1 MGVALLAGGYR
12 PSGMVRSSSGGVQR
26 GVLVRVMARIS
37 MPVEAG
43 NQAINDGTLGAVM
56 QRAAERWK
64 PEAMYFTTF
73 DGQRTAFMV
82 FDLPDASAMPP
93 FAEPFF
99 RELNASVQLAPAM
112 NGDDL
117 QKGLSQLG

>member
-1 MGVALLAGGYR
+1 
-12 PSGMVRSSSGGVQR
+12 
-26 GVLVRVMARIS
+26 
-37 MPVEAG
+37 MPVESG
-43 NQAINDGTLGAVM
+43 NQAIKDGTLAAVI
-56 QRAAERWK
+56 QRTAERWK

-73 DGQRTAFMV
+73 NGERTAYLV
-82 FDLPDASAMPP
+82 FDLPDSSGIPS

>member
-1 MGVALLAGGYR
+1 M
-12 PSGMVRSSSGGVQR
+12 
-26 GVLVRVMARIS
+26 RVMARIS
-37 MPVEAG
+37 VPVESG
-43 NQAINDGTLGAVM
+43 NQAIKDGTLGAVM

-73 DGQRTAFMV
+73 DGRRTAFMV
-82 FDLPDASAMPP
+82 FDLPDASGLPP

-99 RELNASVQLAPAM
+99 AGLNASVELAPVM

>member
-1 MGVALLAGGYR
+1 
-12 PSGMVRSSSGGVQR
+12 
-26 GVLVRVMARIS
+26 
-37 MPVEAG
+37 MPVESG
-43 NQAINDGTLGAVM
+43 NQAIKDGSLGTVI

-73 DGQRTAFMV
+73 DGQRTAYVV
-82 FDLPDASAMPP
+82 FDLPDASAIPV

-99 RELNASVQLAPAM
+99 RELNASVELAPVM